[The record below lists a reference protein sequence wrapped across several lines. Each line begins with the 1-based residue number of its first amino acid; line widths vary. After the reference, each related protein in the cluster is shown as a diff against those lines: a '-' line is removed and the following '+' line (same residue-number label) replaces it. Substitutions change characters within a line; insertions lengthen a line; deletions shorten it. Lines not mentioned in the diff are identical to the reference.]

1 MDVSDIAKVFTQ
13 FDGALDRL
21 GDVLR
26 EDVGANGAFLD
37 ASVKRFE
44 FCFELCWK
52 VLKRSL
58 EVEGIGVGSPREAFR
73 QAFKL
78 GWLPEG
84 DDFWSRMID
93 DRNRTSHTYNIA
105 TANEVY
111 AALPGYL
118 GAYRGLVASL
128 RSRFGVSLS

>member
-1 MDVSDIAKVFTQ
+1 MDASDRFVVLGQFEVALARFTE
-13 FDGALDRL
+13 
-21 GDVLR
+21 VLR
-26 EDVGANGAFLD
+26 EDVSANAAFLD

-52 VLKRSL
+52 TLRRFL
-58 EVEGIGVGSPREAFR
+58 DAEGIPVGSPREAFR

-84 DDFWSRMID
+84 DDLWSRMID
-93 DRNRTSHTYNIA
+93 DRNRTSHTYNVV

-111 AALPGYL
+111 SALPGYVE
-118 GAYRGLVASL
+118 AYRALVTRL
-128 RSRFGVSLS
+128 RAR